1 MYVMHFLPFR
11 PLNPV
16 TLRMGHAKLL
26 DVMTSLPISHA
37 ILSRDVCFASSRS
50 ANHVICSYIDLSGYA
65 SRPIRRLLLL
75 YSI

>member
-11 PLNPV
+11 PLKPV

-37 ILSRDVCFASSRS
+37 ILSRDLCFATSRS
-50 ANHVICSYIDLSGYA
+50 ANHVICSYIDSSKYA
-65 SRPIRRLLLL
+65 SGPIRRCLLL
-75 YSI
+75 YII